1 MTNLN
6 RRNFLKAAALG
17 AGVLVLP
24 SGLIRLRAQDK
35 SEAKDGK
42 KKHPALVVV
51 FLRGGADALN
61 VVVPFAD
68 KRYYELRPTIAIP
81 DKGDGAVLP
90 LDKQFGLHPSL
101 DALLP
106 WYEKKRLAPMVCVG
120 SPHATRSHFDA
131 QDFMEYAAPGN
142 RTVRAGWLNRM
153 LDATRGEEDSNLRAL
168 AMQGL
173 LPRSLRGDYSVLA
186 VPDKKV
192 LKDDELL
199 ELFDDLYAEEEKKE
213 SAEGDAKKP
222 ADEMEKRE
230 EDSVRG
236 TGRDT
241 VETLKHYREI
251 MAKPVKGER
260 AKFPGGKLGDQLK
273 DVAQVMRADV
283 GLELACVDVGGWDD
297 HVNEGG
303 PEGNLA
309 DRLKTLGDSLGAF
322 ATDIGDRLDDTLIL
336 CMSEFGRTAREN
348 GNNGTD
354 HGHGGFMFLLG
365 GKVDGGKVHGEWNG
379 LKDEALYQKRDLAV
393 TTDFRDVFN
402 EVLTSHVGHTP
413 NEKFFPGYTP
423 NRVKGLFK
431 A

>member
-6 RRNFLKAAALG
+6 RRNFLKATALG
-17 AGVLVLP
+17 AGLLMLP
-24 SGLIRLRAQDK
+24 SGLVRMRAQDK
-35 SEAKDGK
+35 PEAKGGE

-81 DKGDGAVLP
+81 EKGDGAVLP

-106 WYEKKRLAPMVCVG
+106 WYEKKRLAPLVCVG
-120 SPHATRSHFDA
+120 STHATRSHFDA

-153 LDATRGEEDSNLRAL
+153 LEATHGEEDSKLRAL

-173 LPRSLRGDYSVLA
+173 LPRALRGDYSVLA

-199 ELFDDLYAEEEKKE
+199 ELFDDLYGEVGAKE
-213 SAEGDAKKP
+213 P
-222 ADEMEKRE
+222 ANAEMEKRE
-230 EDSVRG
+230 DDSVRG

-251 MAKPVKGER
+251 MTKPVKGER
-260 AKFPGGKLGDQLK
+260 AKFPAGKLGDQLK
-273 DVAQVMRADV
+273 DVAQVMRADA

-303 PEGNLA
+303 SEGNLA
-309 DRLKTLGDSLGAF
+309 DRLKILGDALGAF
-322 ATDIGDRLDDTLIL
+322 ATDIGDRLDDTLNL

-348 GNNGTD
+348 GNSGTD
-354 HGHGGFMFLLG
+354 HGHGGFMFLLA
-365 GKVDGGKVHGEWNG
+365 GKVNGGTVHGKWNG
-379 LKDEALYQKRDLAV
+379 LKDEELYQKRDLAV

-413 NEKFFPGYTP
+413 NDKFFPGYTP